1 MIRPLGAVRAR
12 LTRDSVQRAA
22 GPPPLTEAETAEA
35 EAQLGVTFPQEY
47 RRYLHRVVGRPGHL

>member
-22 GPPPLTEAETAEA
+22 GPPPLTEAE
-35 EAQLGVTFPQEY
+35 AQLGVTFPQEY